1 MEVNIGSKPIS
12 KYETLRASGCSREKS
27 LAVLTQQFILLFLQD
42 IMVCKEMQEGLKGD
56 NRNGSVSNMDD
67 QRHLH
72 HTSLVISLDN
82 AAIRLK
88 RGPEDNSQMK
98 TKVRRLYDIAN
109 VLCTLDIIYKVQL
122 ENKRKPVF
130 AWKGAVSD
138 VYTDPLIGA
147 DGLGAPT
154 AISEKT
160 LLQLKGSMHDSAYET
175 PCHACGNGKE
185 VAVRNG
191 ASPKG
196 AGVGLSGDTKKKK
209 KKKINNSSNKKKK
222 TTIKLKKR
230 SKSGKASE
238 AEIQIDT
245 QNESQKSFRKMRTL
259 KSNVRTPTTARNAP
273 NKISSP

>member
-1 MEVNIGSKPIS
+1 MVAPGK
-12 KYETLRASGCSREKS
+12 KS

-42 IMVCKEMQEGLKGD
+42 IMVCKQMQAGLKGED
-56 NRNGSVSNMDD
+56 RNGSRSNMDD
-67 QRHLH
+67 QRNLH

-138 VYTDPLIGA
+138 VYTNPVIGA

-154 AISEKT
+154 AISEKI
-160 LLQLKGSMHDSAYET
+160 LLQLKGSTCDNAYET
-175 PCHACGNGKE
+175 PCDTCGNVKE
-185 VAVRNG
+185 NAAG
-191 ASPKG
+191 IDASPKATG
-196 AGVGLSGDTKKKK
+196 IGLLADTKKKK
-209 KKKINNSSNKKKK
+209 NSNKKK
-222 TTIKLKKR
+222 TMIKLKKR
-230 SKSGKASE
+230 SKSGKALE

-245 QNESQKSFRKMRTL
+245 QKENQNSFRKTRTV
-259 KSNVRTPTTARNAP
+259 KSSVRTPTTARSSSS
-273 NKISSP
+273 KLSSP